1 MTLSYIKN
9 WFNNLPPKER
19 NLPLVTYEGNAYT
32 PQMVLNQVRDGT
44 KLGQKLQ
51 QKVESGQF
59 TQNKVALAKARLK
72 QILQKPEYK
81 GKTLVGQYTLG
92 EPTELSSE
100 ELQQQIEENRGAGK
114 QLIQTELE
122 RINELMPGGGG

>member
-1 MTLSYIKN
+1 MTLQFIKN

-19 NLPLVTYEGNAYT
+19 DLPLVTYEGNAYT
-32 PQMVLNQVRDGT
+32 PRMVLNQVRDGT

-51 QKVESGQF
+51 RKVESGQF

-72 QILQKPEYK
+72 QILQKPEYR

-92 EPTELSSE
+92 EPTELSSKDI
-100 ELQQQIEENRGAGK
+100 IEKN
-114 QLIQTELE
+114 
-122 RINELMPGGGG
+122 

>member
-1 MTLSYIKN
+1 MTLQFIKN

-19 NLPLVTYEGNAYT
+19 DLPLVTYEGNAYT
-32 PQMVLNQVRDGT
+32 PRMVLNQVRDGT

-51 QKVESGQF
+51 RKVESGQF

-72 QILQKPEYK
+72 QILQKPEYR

-92 EPTELSSE
+92 EPTELSSKDIIEKIERE
-100 ELQQQIEENRGAGK
+100 EPLGQQF
-114 QLIQTELE
+114 IQTELE
-122 RINELMPGGGG
+122 RINELMPGGKE